1 MNSKWLRCV
10 YQKQNA
16 KLRLICFPWA
26 GGGAAFYAN
35 WGKKFAS
42 EVEVHSCLPGRE
54 SRFKESF
61 IVDDW
66 ESFLSDFCE
75 DVLEIL
81 KGKPFAFWGHSLG
94 ARLCFEAAKYLK
106 LYYNSQPVH
115 LLISSATAPQV
126 AKITLDVSTQTDDD
140 LIKKISSW
148 GGTPKVLTESKD
160 MMKIAA
166 RVLRADLTLL
176 QNYRFE
182 ESANG
187 VVLDCPLTCFDGS
200 DDLHDQDGWAELTS
214 GSFKRHVLP
223 GGHFYFMEGGN
234 ELSLTNHISD
244 ALRLHYTPSP

>member
-42 EVEVHSCLPGRE
+42 EVEVHGVCLPGRE

-61 IVDDW
+61 IIDDW

-126 AKITLDVSTQTDDD
+126 AKITLDVSTLTDDD

-176 QNYRFE
+176 QNYR
-182 ESANG
+182 
-187 VVLDCPLTCFDGS
+187 
-200 DDLHDQDGWAELTS
+200 
-214 GSFKRHVLP
+214 
-223 GGHFYFMEGGN
+223 
-234 ELSLTNHISD
+234 
-244 ALRLHYTPSP
+244 